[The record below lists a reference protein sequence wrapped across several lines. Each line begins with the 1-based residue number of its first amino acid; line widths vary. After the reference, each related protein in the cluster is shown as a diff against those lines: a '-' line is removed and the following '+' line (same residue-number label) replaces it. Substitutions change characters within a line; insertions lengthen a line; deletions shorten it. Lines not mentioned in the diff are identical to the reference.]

1 MVVSGYT
8 SINVVVKAELFATT
22 VRASGVVARRLRD
35 HA

>member
-8 SINVVVKAELFATT
+8 SINVVVKLFATT
-22 VRASGVVARRLRD
+22 VRAIGVVARRLRV